1 MNQNAL
7 HGTRFMRTLSLTL
20 LLSAAV
26 AAAPSFAAGAGAVLL
41 RDGVVIDTA
50 RSVAYTMHPEGGVE
64 AIDLQKG
71 LSLWRSSAAE
81 RPLALA
87 GDVLVAQARPGT
99 QGELRLVA
107 LDVLHNGAAGVEADL
122 PMPAGI
128 RADYAE
134 TLRHSY
140 RASATPTAAGVVITW
155 QYEPRPSLPNR
166 MRALR
171 NEEEEKEREMESE
184 EAREREEKLAAGA
197 RGAESRS
204 GNALFDLQAGRILP
218 LASEK
223 AIPAGGSRPGTRVL
237 SAPQDEVRRFASAD
251 GRYVLSSRRV
261 SNLSTTNPNPYRW
274 TISEAETG
282 RELGT
287 VEARHS
293 MSPFTVAGGQVIH
306 VAQPRV
312 RLEGK
317 NKIEL
322 PLRLRAVDLTTGLEV
337 WSREVRDTRFS
348 GSAAE

>member
-1 MNQNAL
+1 
-7 HGTRFMRTLSLTL
+7 
-20 LLSAAV
+20 
-26 AAAPSFAAGAGAVLL
+26 
-41 RDGVVIDTA
+41 
-50 RSVAYTMHPEGGVE
+50 MHPEGGIE

-87 GDVLVAQARPGT
+87 GNLLVAQGRPGA
-99 QGELRLVA
+99 QGELRIVA
-107 LDVLHNGAAGVEADL
+107 LDVLHNGAAGAEADL

-128 RADYAE
+128 RADFAE

-140 RASATPTAAGVVITW
+140 RASATQTAQGVVITW

-171 NEEEEKEREMESE
+171 NEEEEKEREMEGE
-184 EAREREEKLAAGA
+184 EEREREEKLAEST
-197 RGAESRS
+197 RGVGERS
-204 GNALFDLQAGRILP
+204 GNALFDLQAGRLLP
-218 LASEK
+218 LAAAK
-223 AIPAGGSRPGTRVL
+223 ALPVAGNRPGTRIL
-237 SAPQDEVRRFASAD
+237 SAPQAEVRRFASID

-261 SNLSTTNPNPYRW
+261 SSLSTTTPNPYRW
-274 TISEAETG
+274 TISEAESG

-306 VAQPRV
+306 IAQPRI

-317 NKIEL
+317 NKVEQ